1 MAWPAPPVTLN
12 AIAAG
17 WRVALAAAHDALA
30 ANTKTLE
37 PEDVR
42 VRTSELA
49 HERERVAA
57 LLEAD
62 AREGH
67 VQLVRRLSLPTATRH
82 ELGLPDPVDAC
93 VCDLDGVLAPSD
105 DLHFAAWALTFDGF
119 LSRRLER
126 GSEHFS
132 HYTRFS
138 RRTDYAEN
146 VHGKPRLDGV
156 RAFLASRGLTLPEGT
171 PQDPPEAETVW
182 GLANRKNAVLQK
194 LLAHQ
199 GVSPFAGSIRYLEA
213 AAAAGLATVVVS
225 ASANTQTILERAGLA
240 DLVDLRVDAASMRA
254 YDLLPQ
260 PAPDTLLLACD
271 LIGVAPEHAAAFV
284 TTPAGVAAARSAG
297 LGFVVGVDRSDN
309 GGGPAAADTV
319 VDDLGRLLSTRLA
332 R

>member
-30 ANTKTLE
+30 ANATTLE
-37 PEDVR
+37 PDDVR
-42 VRTSELA
+42 GRTSELA
-49 HERERVAA
+49 RERERVAA
-57 LLEAD
+57 ILEAD
-62 AREGH
+62 ARERN
-67 VQLVRRLSLPTATRH
+67 VQLVRRLSSPSATRR
-82 ELGLPDPVDAC
+82 ELGLPAVVDAC

-156 RAFLASRGLTLPEGT
+156 RAFLASRGLMIPEGH
-171 PQDPPEAETVW
+171 PDDAPETETVW
-182 GLANRKNAVLQK
+182 GLANRKNAVLRT
-194 LLAHQ
+194 LLAHE
-199 GVSPFAGSIRYLEA
+199 GLSAFTGSIRYLEA

-225 ASANTQTILERAGLA
+225 ASANTQAILERAGLT
-240 DLVDLRVDAASMRA
+240 DLVDLRVDAATMRQ

-271 LIGVAPEHAAAFV
+271 LLGVAPEHAAAFV

-297 LGFVVGVDRSDN
+297 LSWVVGVDRSDN
-309 GGGPAAADTV
+309 GGGPTAADV
-319 VDDLGRLLSTRLA
+319 VVNDLGYLLSNRLA

>member
-1 MAWPAPPVTLN
+1 
-12 AIAAG
+12 
-17 WRVALAAAHDALA
+17 
-30 ANTKTLE
+30 
-37 PEDVR
+37 
-42 VRTSELA
+42 
-49 HERERVAA
+49 
-57 LLEAD
+57 
-62 AREGH
+62 
-67 VQLVRRLSLPTATRH
+67 
-82 ELGLPDPVDAC
+82 
-93 VCDLDGVLAPSD
+93 VLAPTD

-156 RAFLASRGLTLPEGT
+156 RAFLASRGLTLPEGG
-171 PQDPPEAETVW
+171 PDDPPEAETVL
-182 GLANRKNAVLQK
+182 GLANRKNAVLRT
-194 LLAHQ
+194 LLAHE
-199 GVSPFAGSIRYLEA
+199 GVSAFSGSIRYLEA

-225 ASANTQTILERAGLA
+225 ASANTETILERAGLA
-240 DLVDLRVDAASMRA
+240 DLVDLRVDAAVMRQ

-271 LIGVAPEHAAAFV
+271 LLGVAPDHAAAFV
-284 TTPAGVAAARSAG
+284 TTPAGVTAARAAG
-297 LGFVVGVDRSDN
+297 LALVVGVERSDN
-309 GGGPAAADTV
+309 GAGPAAADAV